1 MLQELRKL
9 LNHKHQLTDLLIQPI
24 QRIMR
29 YQLLLNQILRW
40 ELTRRAYS
48 CTCWKKYGVLKMND

>member
-1 MLQELRKL
+1 MALVLQELRKL

-29 YQLLLNQILRW
+29 YQLLLTEILRW
-40 ELTRRAYS
+40 AS
-48 CTCWKKYGVLKMND
+48 GTCAINLQVDVC